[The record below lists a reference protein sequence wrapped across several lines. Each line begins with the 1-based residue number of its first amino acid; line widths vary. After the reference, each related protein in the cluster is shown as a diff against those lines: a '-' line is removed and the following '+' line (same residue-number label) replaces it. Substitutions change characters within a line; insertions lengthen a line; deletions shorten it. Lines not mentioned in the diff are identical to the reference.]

1 MRRLLLT
8 AAGLLALAP
17 LAMVPFALAPITA
30 HAQSATAQSTLRIGL
45 REDPDVLDPT
55 LGSSY
60 VGRIVYAGMCDKL
73 FDLDAKLNIVP
84 QLATG
89 FRYEDPTHLVITLR
103 PGVTFQNGEKM
114 DAEAVKTSLLRHLT
128 LKRSMRV
135 GEINAIK
142 EIEII
147 DPATIR
153 LVLKQPAAQL
163 LSQLTD
169 RAGIIMAP
177 GALAKEGDN
186 FGQHPVCAGPYAFAE
201 RVAQDHILLKRYHGY
216 WNDKDQHFEQVIY
229 LPIVNSSV
237 TLANLRAGSLDLAE
251 YVTPS
256 DIPAVKADPKLKLM
270 ISDGLGYTG
279 ININVNNG
287 PAAKT
292 LLGENPLVRRA
303 FELAIDRKA
312 LLQVVYNGMFTPTAQ
327 ANPPSSPFFV
337 PAVQP
342 PARDVAAAKA
352 LLEQAGVAG
361 RVPVELTV
369 SNSPALL
376 QAAEVIQSMTAEA
389 GFDVKIRAME
399 FASSLQA
406 GYSGN
411 FQAYMIGWSGR
422 ADADGNM
429 WALMHTGGTFNYGHH
444 SNPALDKLLDDAR
457 LVTDVGQRRA
467 LYAQAWTIQRQD
479 LPLIYLWTA
488 SNIVGMKKN
497 LDGFVQVPDG
507 LIRLGGVH
515 FSP

>member
-1 MRRLLLT
+1 MRRLLLAL
-8 AAGLLALAP
+8 AAVAALAP
-17 LAMVPFALAPITA
+17 LAAR
-30 HAQSATAQSTLRIGL
+30 AQPASPDTLRIGL

-60 VGRIVYAGMCDKL
+60 VGRIVYAGLCDKL
-73 FDLDAKLNIVP
+73 FDLDARLNIVP

-89 FRYEDPTHLVITLR
+89 YRYEDPTHLVITLR
-103 PGVTFQNGEKM
+103 PGVTFQDGVKM
-114 DAEAVKTSLLRHLT
+114 DAAAVKTSLLRHLT
-128 LKRSMRV
+128 AKGSKRT
-135 GEINAIK
+135 GEINAIR

-153 LVLKQPAAQL
+153 LVLKQPASQL

-169 RAGIIMAP
+169 RAGIIMSPA
-177 GALAKEGDN
+177 ALEKEGDN
-186 FGQHPVCAGPYAFAE
+186 FGRHPVCAGPYAFVE
-201 RVAQDHILLKRYHGY
+201 RVAQDRIVLKRYHGY

-237 TLANLRAGSLDLAE
+237 TLANLQAGSLDLAE
-251 YVTPS
+251 NITPT
-256 DIPAVKADPKLKLM
+256 DVAAVKADPKLKLA
-270 ISDGLGYTG
+270 IGDGLAYTG
-279 ININVNNG
+279 INFNVNNG

-292 LLGENPLVRRA
+292 IIGENALVRRA

-312 LLQVVYNGMFTPTAQ
+312 LIQVAYNGMFTPTAQ
-327 ANPPSSPFFV
+327 ANPPSSPFYV

-342 PARDVAAAKA
+342 PARDVAAARA
-352 LLEQAGVAG
+352 LLKQAGVTG
-361 RVPVELTV
+361 RVPVEVTV
-369 SNSPALL
+369 PNSPALL
-376 QAAEVIQSMTAEA
+376 QAAEVIQSMVAEA
-389 GFDVKIRAME
+389 GFDMKIKAME

-444 SNPALDKLLDDAR
+444 SNPAMDKLLDDAR
-457 LVTDVGQRRA
+457 LTTDIAARRA
-467 LYAQAWTIQRQD
+467 IYAKVWDIQRHD
-479 LPLIYLWTA
+479 LPLIYLWT
-488 SNIVGMKKN
+488 SRNIVGMKKN

-515 FSP
+515 FSQ